1 MRDFFNAR
9 PVSAKRILIVDANPS
24 RRQQHAFGLRCAGFA
39 VEETPDPPSARLQI
53 ARRFPNLLLICV
65 ALLDGGVQEF
75 IQRLRATT
83 ETSDLPVAV
92 LAERVRRSDAKHARD
107 CGVDDLIAQPI
118 SPADFVAR
126 VHAAARERAGVAA
139 DTTSFAGLRFD
150 EERCVVRRGQREAPL
165 SPTEA
170 DLLRFFLAHA
180 HEVVPR
186 DVLLFRIWGG
196 RSNVT
201 ARTVDVSVCRLRR
214 ALAQIG
220 CDGFLQTINRRG
232 YRLSDRPA
240 AMDWRRAEQ
249 VARHEAPTNNPNS
262 RSS

>member
-1 MRDFFNAR
+1 M
-9 PVSAKRILIVDANPS
+9 SAKRILIVDANAS
-24 RRQQHAFGLRCAGFA
+24 RRQQNAFGLRCAGFA
-39 VEETPDPPSARLQI
+39 VEEAADPPAARLQI

-75 IQRLRATT
+75 IQRLRDTA
-83 ETSDLPVAV
+83 ETRELAVAV
-92 LAERVRRSDAKHARD
+92 LAERERRSDAKNARSV
-107 CGVDDLIAQPI
+107 GADDFIAQPI
-118 SPADFVAR
+118 APEDFVAR
-126 VHAAARERAGVAA
+126 IGAAATRAHPTAN
-139 DTTSFAGLRFD
+139 TSPATFASLKFD
-150 EERCVVRRGQREAPL
+150 EERSTVRRGQREVPL

-170 DLLRFFLAHA
+170 QVLQFFMAHA
-180 HEVVPR
+180 DQVIPR

-214 ALAQIG
+214 ALAQLG
-220 CDGFLQTINRRG
+220 CAGFLQTINRRG

-249 VARHEAPTNNPNS
+249 VARREASTS
-262 RSS
+262 TTTTRSS

>member
-1 MRDFFNAR
+1 MDAFSNAR
-9 PVSAKRILIVDANPS
+9 PVSVKRILIVDANS
-24 RRQQHAFGLRCAGFA
+24 ARRQQHAFGLRCAGFA

-53 ARRFPNLLLICV
+53 ARRLPNLLLICV
-65 ALLDGGVQEF
+65 ALLDGSVQEF
-75 IQRLRATT
+75 VQRLRDSA
-83 ETSDLPVAV
+83 ETSELPVAV
-92 LAERVRRSDAKHARD
+92 LADRSRRSDVKHARD
-107 CGVDDLIAQPI
+107 CGVDDFITQPI
-118 SPADFVAR
+118 APEDFVAR
-126 VHAAARERAGVAA
+126 VSAAARERNASAEAA
-139 DTTSFAGLRFD
+139 SFAGLRFD

-170 DLLRFFLAHA
+170 DVLRFFMAHA
-180 HEVVPR
+180 HEVIPR

-196 RSNVT
+196 RTNVT

-214 ALAQIG
+214 GLAQIG
-220 CDGFLQTINRRG
+220 CAGWLQTINRRG

>member
-1 MRDFFNAR
+1 M
-9 PVSAKRILIVDANPS
+9 SAKRILIVDANAS

-39 VEETPDPPSARLQI
+39 VAEASDPPSARLQI
-53 ARRFPNLLLICV
+53 ARRCPNLLLICV
-65 ALLDGGVQEF
+65 ALLDGGAQDFVQG
-75 IQRLRATT
+75 LRNSA
-83 ETSDLPVAV
+83 ETSELPVALFV
-92 LAERVRRSDAKHARD
+92 ERGRRSDVKHARD
-107 CGVDDLIAQPI
+107 CGVDDFITHPI
-118 SPADFVAR
+118 SPEEFVAR
-126 VHAAARERAGVAA
+126 VGAAAHERSTAGQSAPLG
-139 DTTSFAGLRFD
+139 GLRFD
-150 EERCVVRRGQREAPL
+150 EERCVVRRGQRATPL

-170 DLLRFFLAHA
+170 DVLRFFMAHA
-180 HEVVPR
+180 HEVIPR

-214 ALAQIG
+214 ALAQLG
-220 CDGFLQTINRRG
+220 CAGFLQTINRRG

-249 VARHEAPTNNPNS
+249 VARHEAPTSNPTT

>member
-1 MRDFFNAR
+1 
-9 PVSAKRILIVDANPS
+9 VSAKRILIVDANAA

-39 VEETPDPPSARLQI
+39 VEETPDPPSALVQI

-75 IQRLRATT
+75 IQRLRDST

-92 LAERVRRSDAKHARD
+92 LAERGRRSDVKHARD
-107 CGVDDLIAQPI
+107 CGVDDFITQPI
-118 SPADFVAR
+118 APADFVAR
-126 VHAAARERAGVAA
+126 VNAAARERSTGSAAG
-139 DTTSFAGLRFD
+139 TSFAGLRFD
-150 EERCVVRRGQREAPL
+150 EDRCVIRRGQREAAL

-170 DLLRFFLAHA
+170 DVLRFFMAHA

-196 RSNVT
+196 RTNVT

-214 ALAQIG
+214 ALAQVG
-220 CDGFLQTINRRG
+220 CTGFLQTINRRG

-249 VARHEAPTNNPNS
+249 VARHEMPTDNPNS

>member
-1 MRDFFNAR
+1 
-9 PVSAKRILIVDANPS
+9 VSAKRILIVDANAS

-75 IQRLRATT
+75 VQRLRDSN
-83 ETSDLPVAV
+83 ETSELPVAV
-92 LAERVRRSDAKHARD
+92 LAERGRRSDVKHARD
-107 CGVDDLIAQPI
+107 CGVDDFITQPI

-126 VHAAARERAGVAA
+126 INAVVRERSGAAGDGGAL
-139 DTTSFAGLRFD
+139 AGLRFD
-150 EERCVVRRGQREAPL
+150 EDRCVVRRGQREAPL

-170 DLLRFFLAHA
+170 DVLRFFLAHA

-196 RSNVT
+196 RTNVT

-214 ALAQIG
+214 ALAQVG
-220 CDGFLQTINRRG
+220 CEGFLQTINRRG

-249 VARHEAPTNNPNS
+249 VARHETPANNPNT